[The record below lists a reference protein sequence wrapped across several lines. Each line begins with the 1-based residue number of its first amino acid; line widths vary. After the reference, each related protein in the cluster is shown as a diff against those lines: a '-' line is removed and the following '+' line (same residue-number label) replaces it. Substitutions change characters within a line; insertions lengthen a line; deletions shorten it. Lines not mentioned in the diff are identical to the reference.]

1 VNTVS
6 SSTLSIRLDS
16 RTKSKLEALAKASR
30 RSKSFLAAEAI
41 EAFVAAESWQL
52 SEIEAGIRDLDAD
65 RAVDHQEV
73 RGWLQSW
80 GKKSERKAPR

>member
-1 VNTVS
+1 MS
-6 SSTLSIRLDS
+6 SSTLSIRLNS
-16 RTKSKLEALAKASR
+16 HTKSKLEALAKASR

-52 SEIEAGIRDLDAD
+52 SEIEGGVKDLDAGH
-65 RAVDHQEV
+65 AVEHQEV
-73 RGWLQSW
+73 RSWMQSW